1 MLCIF
6 HIQKSFGRQKTKKS
20 FSLVIIFPYFVF
32 LLWNWLW
39 DIHYT
44 YCMSIVCTI
53 RRMSSIFILLYGV
66 LYRASPHFPIS
77 FRWQANKAG
86 KSIAGLT
93 MRIRRASVQGRIYE
107 IFTELYKWA
116 QQSSPLLYTNIWQNC
131 EAQNNPVHTSLWFW
145 ELHFAP
151 LSKKRFIV
159 YYGRFLAWGSK
170 KCLIV

>member
-93 MRIRRASVQGRIYE
+93 MRIRKDAFMKYLLNYINGPSNPLPYSTQ
-107 IFTELYKWA
+107 IFDKIARPKTT
-116 QQSSPLLYTNIWQNC
+116 QSILLFGFGSYT
-131 EAQNNPVHTSLWFW
+131 
-145 ELHFAP
+145 LHP
-151 LSKKRFIV
+151 YQKK
-159 YYGRFLAWGSK
+159 GL
-170 KCLIV
+170 